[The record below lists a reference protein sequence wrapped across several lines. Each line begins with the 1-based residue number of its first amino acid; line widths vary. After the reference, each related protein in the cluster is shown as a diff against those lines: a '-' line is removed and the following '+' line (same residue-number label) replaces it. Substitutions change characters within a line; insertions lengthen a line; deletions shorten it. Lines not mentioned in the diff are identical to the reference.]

1 MQVAFHNNT
10 NQHVW
15 VATMRLDTDACGGE
29 GGDWRTAGWWSL
41 SPGEEKTAF
50 GTTNQFAYFYAEAE
64 DGTWWGDNAGP
75 GAYVTDDVFDDC
87 VAIGHSAPW
96 RVVSMAEINVGWP
109 PALPGTHTINLN

>member
-1 MQVAFHNNT
+1 LARLFT
-10 NQHVW
+10 ERPGWGRLRTGVW
-15 VATMRLDTDACGGE
+15 NFRC
-29 GGDWRTAGWWSL
+29 SL
-41 SPGEEKTAF
+41 PT
-50 GTTNQFAYFYAEAE
+50 FAYFYAEAE

-87 VAIGHSAPW
+87 FAIGHSAPW

>member
-10 NQHVW
+10 NRTRLGGHHAAGHRRVRW
-15 VATMRLDTDACGGE
+15 RRRRLADRWLVVAV
-29 GGDWRTAGWWSL
+29 AGR
-41 SPGEEKTAF
+41 GRRTAF

-109 PALPGTHTINLN
+109 PALPGRTRSI